1 MGTNFI
7 SMANNIAAQG
17 KDLEQGLGRGAIQPF
32 NAANSGSRKLMHS
45 IHEYQAP
52 EAING
57 EKPILETGNEILY
70 GDKSSSIV
78 TLDSDY
84 IVLAKIPKFSFN
96 PDHHYILI
104 LKDLYS
110 NKTIMHER
118 ISYKFNIE
126 VYGYLYNNQV
136 ADSLQVGMTVPKNTT
151 IRKSLAY
158 DKYNNR
164 TPGKNLLT
172 LYLSDE
178 RNLEDSLILLDETA
192 KDFSIPIFHP
202 VTIIKNPNDIMLNL
216 YGNDEIYKC
225 WPDIGEYVNA
235 ILVALRRENKETAS
249 YSQAYDRLREIMI
262 SDDTF
267 TTKGRVVDI
276 DVYCNNP
283 DLLANSIYTSQMYMY
298 YTESMRFNSD
308 IVNTMT
314 NLKSQGL
321 EFSYQL
327 EKLYTNAKR
336 ILSGSKYSDD
346 PSAKKEPADS
356 IIKFM
361 IIEERPIEIGDKMV
375 DRYGGKGV
383 VSYIL
388 PKEQM
393 PKLPNGKP
401 VQIIKNQLTTY
412 GRENIGQ
419 LMELDTT
426 FIGRKI
432 IEFIST
438 GVLKTEEALT
448 LIYQYYGML
457 SGKLAESFAQWVNSL
472 KSEEQDLLVNMFV
485 EDGCI
490 HMSLSPIN
498 ECINIDKLCN
508 IYNQFPWIEKEY
520 LTVPIEDSNGNFRQ
534 VQSLRSTVVSWI
546 YNYRLKQF
554 AEEKFSATSLSST
567 NLTNMNTKSNASKGY
582 KEPFPNTPIKW
593 GNMESGN
600 WAHLDPRLGSMYT
613 IVNHMIHS
621 LSPHARREVE
631 QMQTGDPYHV
641 DIKLN
646 TMAGN
651 RAVEIINCYLK
662 TMGYRIKFVPIR
674 VVRKTPVVINPV
686 KCELP
691 LDIRKRQPVWD
702 MRLSAMDNYRLNKGE
717 EIVDRKKHPVVI
729 RPVKFI

>member
-7 SMANNIAAQG
+7 PMANNIAAQG
-17 KDLEQGLGRGAIQPF
+17 KDLEQALGRGAIQPF

-52 EAING
+52 EPING

-78 TLDSDY
+78 KLDSDY

-104 LKDLYS
+104 LKDVYS

-136 ADSLQVGMTVPKNTT
+136 ADSLQVGMTVPKNTI

-158 DKYNNR
+158 DKYMNR

-178 RNLEDSLILLDETA
+178 RNLEDSVILLDETA
-192 KDFSIPIFHP
+192 NDFAIPIFHP

-225 WPDIGEYVNA
+225 WPDIGEYVNS

-249 YSQAYDRLREIMI
+249 YSQAYDKLREIMI

-267 TTKGRVVDI
+267 TTKGKVVDI

-283 DLLANSIYTSQMYMY
+283 DLLSNSIYTSQMYMY
-298 YTESMRFNSD
+298 YAETMRFNSD
-308 IVNTMT
+308 IVNVMT
-314 NLKSQGL
+314 NLKCQGL
-321 EFSYQL
+321 EFSYEL

-336 ILSGSKYSDD
+336 ILSGAKYSDD

-393 PKLPNGKP
+393 PKLPDGRP
-401 VQIIKNQLTTY
+401 IQIIKNQLTTY

-448 LIYQYYGML
+448 LIYQYYSMF
-457 SGKLAESFAQWVNSL
+457 SGKLAESFAQWVNAL
-472 KSEEQDLLVNMFV
+472 NSEEQDLLVNMFV

-498 ECINIDKLCN
+498 ECINIDQLCN
-508 IYNQFPWIEKEY
+508 IYNQFPWIQKEY

-534 VQSLRSTVVSWI
+534 VKSLRPTVCSWI

-600 WAHLDPRLGSMYT
+600 WAHLDPKIGSMYT
-613 IVNHMIHS
+613 IVNHMLHS

-641 DIKLN
+641 DIRLN
-646 TMAGN
+646 TMASN
-651 RAVEIINCYLK
+651 RAVEIVNCYLK
-662 TMGYRIKFVPIR
+662 TMGYRIKFVPVR
-674 VVRKTPVVINPV
+674 VVRKTPVVIKPV

-702 MRLSAMDNYRLNKGE
+702 VRLSAMDNYRLNKGE
-717 EIVDRKKHPVVI
+717 DIVDRKKHPVVI